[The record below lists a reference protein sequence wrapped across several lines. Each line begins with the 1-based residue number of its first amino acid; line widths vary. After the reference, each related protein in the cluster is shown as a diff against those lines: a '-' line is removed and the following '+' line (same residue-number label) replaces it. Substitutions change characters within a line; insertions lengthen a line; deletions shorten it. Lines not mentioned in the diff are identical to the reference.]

1 VTIGH
6 CSLRRH
12 SVAARPIS
20 NRGGLFVTYIRDN
33 PKPARFSNRG
43 GLFVAEKGQGVAK
56 AKRAV
61 RSRATR
67 AGAASKCVRTQLKAT
82 RKNPKA
88 LRAGN
93 SITPL
98 DVMLG
103 AMRELW
109 ERAAALKGKA
119 DCEDERLALIRQAS
133 AEAHKAAVYVHPRMA
148 SIGPGEE
155 EEDQTPAKS
164 FAMTGDTPPLGSRE
178 LARRLLFA
186 VAVAEHF
193 SIDRDPEEK
202 P

>member
-1 VTIGH
+1 
-6 CSLRRH
+6 
-12 SVAARPIS
+12 
-20 NRGGLFVTYIRDN
+20 
-33 PKPARFSNRG
+33 
-43 GLFVAEKGQGVAK
+43 VAK

-67 AGAASKCVRTQLKAT
+67 AGAASKRVRTELEAT
-82 RKNPKA
+82 KKNPKA
-88 LRAGN
+88 VRADD

-109 ERAAALKGKA
+109 ERAAALKGKP
-119 DCEDERLALIRQAS
+119 DCEEERLALIRQAS

-148 SIGPGEE
+148 SVGSGEDG
-155 EEDQTPAKS
+155 EDPAQARPS
-164 FAMTGDTPPLGSRE
+164 AMPSDTPPLGSRE

-193 SIDRDPEEK
+193 SIDRDPKEK